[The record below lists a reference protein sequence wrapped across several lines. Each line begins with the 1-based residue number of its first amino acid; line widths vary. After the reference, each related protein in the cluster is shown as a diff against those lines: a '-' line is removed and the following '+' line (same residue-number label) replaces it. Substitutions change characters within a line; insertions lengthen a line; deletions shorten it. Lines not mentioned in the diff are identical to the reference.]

1 MARKKIQEGHLGD
14 MAMKAEMDHE
24 VQMARSDL
32 YKIAKYAVELHDML
46 KGVSEAEG
54 IEGWQQAKITKA
66 ADYLGS
72 VFHSM
77 DYETNISESNQLD
90 EIDFGDLARG
100 AVKVANDPKRALK
113 GMARGAGE
121 KIAGFVKG
129 TRNVTT
135 SALKARHGE
144 VDAQIKK
151 LANQVNDSAKG
162 VAVDIAMFKTRAS
175 RKEAR
180 KAVDRIEKMLL
191 NSDIAKFYTGKQNV
205 PGIVEN
211 LKRNLD
217 KLERVPSSKNPSRKI
232 IYELIEDLQATTE
245 VAEGIIAKTV
255 KNKNVSRNVKAA
267 LVMGLFILS
276 SFIIATVNKLEDG
289 TNEEAIEEKLDPVG
303 KEDDDVNNDGK
314 KDKTDDYLKNRR
326 KTVSAAIATGK
337 NESVNSAMLR
347 QLNQAVEYKLGKIG
361 VANVSPKAKYIAETT
376 VLSEL
381 KKIRAIFKKRVD
393 EGQYGEITH
402 TDEDPTMAE
411 VLVKGMGVYR
421 IDQLEQRIK
430 DRINNVAQLLDR
442 GEADQAAAL
451 LDPNSS
457 TYKSLLVMMKALAEA
472 HDELA
477 FGDHSMSAGIN

>member
-1 MARKKIQEGHLGD
+1 MARKKLQEGHLGD

-32 YKIAKYAVELHDML
+32 YKVAKYAVELHDML

-90 EIDFGDLARG
+90 EIDFGKFIGGAAKVVNNPRTAARELAKRAG
-100 AVKVANDPKRALK
+100 GKVAGVVNR
-113 GMARGAGE
+113 
-121 KIAGFVKG
+121 

-135 SALKARHGE
+135 SVLKARHSE
-144 VDAQIKK
+144 VDAKIKK

-162 VAVDIAMFKTRAS
+162 VAIDIAIFKTRAS

-180 KAVDRIEKMLL
+180 KAVDKIENML
-191 NSDIAKFYTGKQNV
+191 SSGDIAKYYKGRQN
-205 PGIVEN
+205 PQGLIDN
-211 LKRNLD
+211 IKRNLD
-217 KLERVPSSKNPSRKI
+217 KLDRVPSSKKPSRKI

-245 VAEGIIAKTV
+245 VAEGVIAKTL
-255 KNKNVSRNVKAA
+255 KNKRVSQNVKAA
-267 LVMGLFILS
+267 LVMGLAILS
-276 SFIIATVNKLEDG
+276 SFIIATINELGDG
-289 TNEEAIEEKLDPVG
+289 LMDEEKIEEKKKKQIDRNG
-303 KEDDDVNNDGK
+303 DGK
-314 KDKTDDYLKNRR
+314 NDWEDVKLARKAAAAAAKN
-326 KTVSAAIATGK
+326 SQ
-337 NESVNSAMLR
+337 NESVNSVMLR

-361 VANVSPKAKYIAETT
+361 AANVSPKAKYIAETT

>member
-1 MARKKIQEGHLGD
+1 MARKKLQEGHLGD

-32 YKIAKYAVELHDML
+32 YKVAKYAVELHDML

-90 EIDFGDLARG
+90 EIDFGDLVGGVA
-100 AVKVANDPKRALK
+100 KVAKNPRQVARHAAAEVGKAAAGVVKTVRK
-113 GMARGAGE
+113 SRSMA
-121 KIAGFVKG
+121 
-129 TRNVTT
+129 T

-144 VDAQIKK
+144 VDAKIKK
-151 LANQVNDSAKG
+151 LASQVNDSAKG
-162 VAVDIAMFKTRAS
+162 VAIDIAMFKTRAS

-180 KAVDRIEKMLL
+180 KAVDKIEKML
-191 NSDIAKFYTGKQNV
+191 SSGDIAKYYNGRQN
-205 PGIVEN
+205 PQGLIDN
-211 LKRNLD
+211 IKRNLD
-217 KLERVPSSKNPSRKI
+217 KLDRVPSSKKPSRKI

-245 VAEGIIAKTV
+245 VAEGIIAKTL
-255 KNKNVSRNVKAA
+255 KNKRLSQNVKAA
-267 LVMGLFILS
+267 LVMGLAILS
-276 SFIIATVNKLEDG
+276 SFIIATINKLD
-289 TNEEAIEEKLDPVG
+289 EEKIEEKKKIDRNG
-303 KEDDDVNNDGK
+303 DGK
-314 KDKTDDYLKNRR
+314 NDWEDVKLARKAAAAAAKN
-326 KTVSAAIATGK
+326 SQ
-337 NESVNSAMLR
+337 NESVNSVMLR

-361 VANVSPKAKYIAETT
+361 AANVSPKAKYIAETT

>member
-90 EIDFGDLARG
+90 EIDFSALAGFAKNPRQTAKNLAG
-100 AVKVANDPKRALK
+100 KVGSKVASA
-113 GMARGAGE
+113 
-121 KIAGFVKG
+121 VKG
-129 TRNVTT
+129 TRNITT
-135 SALKARHGE
+135 SVLKARHGE
-144 VDAQIKK
+144 VDAKIKK

-191 NSDIAKFYTGKQNV
+191 NSDISKFYTGKQNV
-205 PGIVEN
+205 QGIVEN

-245 VAEGIIAKTV
+245 VAEGIIAKTL
-255 KNKNVSRNVKAA
+255 KNKRVSRNVKAA

-276 SFIIATVNKLEDG
+276 SFIIATVNELEDG
-289 TNEEAIEEKLDPVG
+289 TNEEAIDEKLDPVG
-303 KEDDDVNNDGK
+303 KEDDDVDNDG
-314 KDKTDDYLKNRR
+314 DTDDTDKYLKNRR
-326 KTVSAAIATGK
+326 AAIAK
-337 NESVNSAMLR
+337 ARASDSQNESVNSAMLR

>member
-90 EIDFGDLARG
+90 EIDFGGLVGG
-100 AVKVANDPKRALK
+100 AVNVAKNPRQAAKSIARATGKKAAEL
-113 GMARGAGE
+113 
-121 KIAGFVKG
+121 IKG
-129 TRNVTT
+129 TRNITT
-135 SALKARHGE
+135 SVLKARHGE

-180 KAVDRIEKMLL
+180 KAVDRIEKLL
-191 NSDIAKFYTGKQNV
+191 SNSDIAKFYTGKQNV
-205 PGIVEN
+205 QGIVEN

-245 VAEGIIAKTV
+245 VAEGIIAKTL
-255 KNKNVSRNVKAA
+255 KNKRVSRNVKAA

-276 SFIIATVNKLEDG
+276 SFIIATVNELEDD
-289 TNEEAIEEKLDPVG
+289 TNEEAIEEKKQKDWN
-303 KEDDDVNNDGK
+303 KDGK
-314 KDKTDDYLKNRR
+314 NDWEDVKAARR
-326 KTVSAAIATGK
+326 AAAAAASQ

>member
-90 EIDFGDLARG
+90 EIDFGGLAGGILDIAKNPRQSAKKFAG
-100 AVKVANDPKRALK
+100 RAGSAVASA
-113 GMARGAGE
+113 
-121 KIAGFVKG
+121 VKG

-135 SALKARHGE
+135 SVLKARHGE

-217 KLERVPSSKNPSRKI
+217 KLERVPSSKKPSRKI

-245 VAEGIIAKTV
+245 VAEGIIAKTL
-255 KNKNVSRNVKAA
+255 KNKRVSRNVKAA

-276 SFIIATVNKLEDG
+276 SFIIATVNELEDG
-289 TNEEAIEEKLDPVG
+289 TNEEAIEEKKKQKDW
-303 KEDDDVNNDGK
+303 NNDGK
-314 KDKTDDYLKNRR
+314 NDWEDVKAARR
-326 KTVSAAIATGK
+326 AAAAASQ